1 MDLSHNLIMKLFF
14 PFQVFIFSLLED
26 SKFEHF
32 KPVMD
37 AYITG
42 HFAAALVYKYV
53 PVLLCFSSF
62 YTVVGIIIIHCLV
75 DS

>member
-1 MDLSHNLIMKLFF
+1 MILMQDFF
-14 PFQVFIFSLLED
+14 SQVFIFSLLED

-42 HFAAALVYKYV
+42 HFAAALVYK
-53 PVLLCFSSF
+53 
-62 YTVVGIIIIHCLV
+62 
-75 DS
+75 

>member
-1 MDLSHNLIMKLFF
+1 MYLFVL
-14 PFQVFIFSLLED
+14 QVSIFSLLDD

-37 AYITG
+37 AYIKG

-53 PVLLCFSSF
+53 RYS
-62 YTVVGIIIIHCLV
+62 
-75 DS
+75 DSTMINTEWVCCPHSAEI

>member
-1 MDLSHNLIMKLFF
+1 MYLFAL
-14 PFQVFIFSLLED
+14 QVSIFSLLDD

-37 AYITG
+37 AYIKG

-53 PVLLCFSSF
+53 RYFYSNMITTGWVCCFHAAE
-62 YTVVGIIIIHCLV
+62 I
-75 DS
+75 

>member
-1 MDLSHNLIMKLFF
+1 MALSYIVSIMLHTYVFLLISIPF
-14 PFQVFIFSLLED
+14 FQVSIISLLED

-42 HFAAALVYKYV
+42 HFAAALVYK
-53 PVLLCFSSF
+53 
-62 YTVVGIIIIHCLV
+62 
-75 DS
+75 

>member
-1 MDLSHNLIMKLFF
+1 MQLVTQHS
-14 PFQVFIFSLLED
+14 PQVIIFSMLDD

-42 HFAAALVYKYV
+42 HFAAALVHK
-53 PVLLCFSSF
+53 
-62 YTVVGIIIIHCLV
+62 
-75 DS
+75 

>member
-1 MDLSHNLIMKLFF
+1 MEIQQPTQGPSFMLLYKNYIFNYIISFEQILIKSHA
-14 PFQVFIFSLLED
+14 FQVSIFSLLED

-42 HFAAALVYKYV
+42 HFAAALVYK
-53 PVLLCFSSF
+53 
-62 YTVVGIIIIHCLV
+62 
-75 DS
+75 